1 MSRKNTALVDEHV
14 WTEND
19 KAKYAELTD
28 TIRTCQTSADGLA
41 RTVAGALSEIKK
53 RELFMLE
60 GYKNIYEYANTVH
73 GISRGTTSDAINT
86 FDRFQ
91 KDGAIDSKYA
101 GFAWRSLI
109 MLKNYT
115 DEEILEMGITVEM
128 NSTQIKKVLEAR
140 KEAEKAIE
148 EKKREVEPEKQ
159 EVEPEKQEAEPEK
172 QEAEQFDALNEKEE
186 PEIPEAGESFP
197 TVTIHTE
204 GKTIKE
210 LSKEIEKY
218 LAQIQNSEVDVVLTK

>member
-1 MSRKNTALVDEHV
+1 MSRKHTALVDEHV

-19 KAKYAELTD
+19 KMKYAELTD
-28 TIRTCQTSADGLA
+28 TIRTCQISADGLA

-115 DEEILEMGITVEM
+115 DDEILEMGITVEM

-140 KEAEKAIE
+140 KEANKAIE
-148 EKKREVEPEKQ
+148 KKKQ
-159 EVEPEKQEAEPEK
+159 EDESGKKEAEPE
-172 QEAEQFDALNEKEE
+172 QFDVSNETEE
-186 PEIPEAGESFP
+186 PEIPEADDSFP

-204 GKTIKE
+204 GKTINE

-218 LAQIQNSEVDVVLTK
+218 LAQIQNSEMDVVLTK

>member
-1 MSRKNTALVDEHV
+1 MSRKNTVLVDEHV

-148 EKKREVEPEKQ
+148 EKK
-159 EVEPEKQEAEPEK
+159 QEAEPEK
-172 QEAEQFDALNEKEE
+172 QEAEQFDASNEKEE

>member
-1 MSRKNTALVDEHV
+1 MSKKSTALVDEHV

-140 KEAEKAIE
+140 KEADKAIE
-148 EKKREVEPEKQ
+148 EKE
-159 EVEPEKQEAEPEK
+159 QEAESGK
-172 QEAEQFDALNEKEE
+172 QEAEQFDASNETEE
-186 PEIPEAGESFP
+186 PEIPEADDSFP

>member
-140 KEAEKAIE
+140 KEADKAIE
-148 EKKREVEPEKQ
+148 EK
-159 EVEPEKQEAEPEK
+159 KQEAEPEK
-172 QEAEQFDALNEKEE
+172 QEAEQFDASNETEE
-186 PEIPEAGESFP
+186 PEIPEADDSFP

>member
-1 MSRKNTALVDEHV
+1 MEKDMSKKNMALVDEHV

-148 EKKREVEPEKQ
+148 EKK
-159 EVEPEKQEAEPEK
+159 QEAEPEK
-172 QEAEQFDALNEKEE
+172 QEAEQFDASNKTEE
-186 PEIPEAGESFP
+186 PEIPEADDSFP

>member
-1 MSRKNTALVDEHV
+1 MSKKSTALVDEHV

-28 TIRTCQTSADGLA
+28 TIKTCQNSADGLA

-109 MLKNYT
+109 MLKNFS

-140 KEAEKAIE
+140 KEVDKAIE
-148 EKKREVEPEKQ
+148 DKKKQ
-159 EVEPEKQEAEPEK
+159 EATKQEAESETAK
-172 QEAEQFDALNEKEE
+172 QFDASNEKEDTK
-186 PEIPEAGESFP
+186 IPEADDSFP

-204 GKTIKE
+204 GKSIKE
-210 LSKEIEKY
+210 ISKEIEQY

>member
-1 MSRKNTALVDEHV
+1 MSRKNTALVDVHV
-14 WTEND
+14 WTEID

-28 TIRTCQTSADGLA
+28 IIRTCQTSADGLA

-140 KEAEKAIE
+140 KEADKAIE
-148 EKKREVEPEKQ
+148 EKKQ
-159 EVEPEKQEAEPEK
+159 EAESGKQEAK
-172 QEAEQFDALNEKEE
+172 QFDASNETEK
-186 PEIPEAGESFP
+186 PEIPEADDSFP

>member
-1 MSRKNTALVDEHV
+1 MSKKNTSLVDTHV

-28 TIRTCQTSADGLA
+28 TIKACQNSADGLA

-53 RELFMLE
+53 KELFMLE

-140 KEAEKAIE
+140 KETEKAIE
-148 EKKREVEPEKQ
+148 EKKQ
-159 EVEPEKQEAEPEK
+159 GDEPEKQEAEPEK
-172 QEAEQFDALNEKEE
+172 QEAEQFDASNETED
-186 PEIPEAGESFP
+186 PEIPEADESFP
-197 TVTIHTE
+197 TVTIHIE

-218 LAQIQNSEVDVVLTK
+218 LTQIQNSEVDVVLTK

>member
-1 MSRKNTALVDEHV
+1 MSKKNTSLVDTHV

-28 TIRTCQTSADGLA
+28 TIKACQNSADGLA

-53 RELFMLE
+53 KELFMLE

-140 KEAEKAIE
+140 KEADKAIE
-148 EKKREVEPEKQ
+148 EKKQEGESGKQEGEPEKQ
-159 EVEPEKQEAEPEK
+159 EVE
-172 QEAEQFDALNEKEE
+172 QFDASNKTEE
-186 PEIPEAGESFP
+186 QEIPEADDSFP

-218 LAQIQNSEVDVVLTK
+218 LAQIQNSELDVILTK

>member
-14 WTEND
+14 WSEND

-140 KEAEKAIE
+140 KEADKAIE
-148 EKKREVEPEKQ
+148 EKK
-159 EVEPEKQEAEPEK
+159 QEAESGK
-172 QEAEQFDALNEKEE
+172 QEAEQFDASNETEE
-186 PEIPEAGESFP
+186 PEIPEADDSFP
-197 TVTIHTE
+197 TVTIHTD

>member
-14 WTEND
+14 WSEND
-19 KAKYAELTD
+19 KAKYVELTD
-28 TIRTCQTSADGLA
+28 IIRSCQNSADGLA
-41 RTVAGALSEIKK
+41 RTISGALFEIKK
-53 RELFMLE
+53 KELYMLE

-86 FDRFQ
+86 FNRFQ

-115 DEEILEMGITVEM
+115 DDEILEMGITVEM
-128 NSTQIKKVLEAR
+128 NSTEIKKVLEAR
-140 KEAEKAIE
+140 KEADKAIE
-148 EKKREVEPEKQ
+148 EKKQ
-159 EVEPEKQEAEPEK
+159 EAEIGKQEAESGK
-172 QEAEQFDALNEKEE
+172 QEAEQFDASNETKE
-186 PEIPEAGESFP
+186 PEIPEADDSFP
-197 TVTIHTE
+197 AVTIHTE

-218 LAQIQNSEVDVVLTK
+218 LAQIQNSELDVILTK

>member
-1 MSRKNTALVDEHV
+1 MSKKNTSLVDTHV

-28 TIRTCQTSADGLA
+28 TIKACQNSADGLA

-53 RELFMLE
+53 KELFMLE
-60 GYKNIYEYANTVH
+60 GYKNIYDYANTVH

-148 EKKREVEPEKQ
+148 EKKQ
-159 EVEPEKQEAEPEK
+159 EAESGKQEAEPEK
-172 QEAEQFDALNEKEE
+172 QEAEQFDASNEKEE
-186 PEIPEAGESFP
+186 LEIPEAGDSFP

>member
-1 MSRKNTALVDEHV
+1 MRRKSTALVDEHV

-28 TIRTCQTSADGLA
+28 TIRTCQISADGLA

-86 FDRFQ
+86 FNRFQ

-148 EKKREVEPEKQ
+148 EKNKPEVAPESAENEAK
-159 EVEPEKQEAEPEK
+159 PET
-172 QEAEQFDALNEKEE
+172 AEQFDTSNETERS
-186 PEIPEAGESFP
+186 EIPEADESFP

>member
-1 MSRKNTALVDEHV
+1 MSRKNIALVDEHV

-140 KEAEKAIE
+140 KEADKAIE
-148 EKKREVEPEKQ
+148 EKK
-159 EVEPEKQEAEPEK
+159 QEAESGK
-172 QEAEQFDALNEKEE
+172 QEAEQFDASNETEE
-186 PEIPEAGESFP
+186 PEIPEADDSFP
-197 TVTIHTE
+197 TVTIRTE

-218 LAQIQNSEVDVVLTK
+218 LAQIQNSEVDVLLTK

>member
-1 MSRKNTALVDEHV
+1 MEKDMSKKNMVLVDEHV

-148 EKKREVEPEKQ
+148 EKKQ
-159 EVEPEKQEAEPEK
+159 ETESGKQEAEPEK
-172 QEAEQFDALNEKEE
+172 QEAEQFDASNETEE
-186 PEIPEAGESFP
+186 PEIPEATESFP

-218 LAQIQNSEVDVVLTK
+218 LTQIQNSEVDVVLTK

>member
-1 MSRKNTALVDEHV
+1 MSKKNMALVDEHV

-148 EKKREVEPEKQ
+148 EKK
-159 EVEPEKQEAEPEK
+159 QEAEPEK
-172 QEAEQFDALNEKEE
+172 QEAEQFDASNETEE
-186 PEIPEAGESFP
+186 PEIPEATESFP

-218 LAQIQNSEVDVVLTK
+218 LTQIQNSEVDVVLTK

>member
-1 MSRKNTALVDEHV
+1 MSKKNTSLVDTHV
-14 WTEND
+14 WTESD

-28 TIRTCQTSADGLA
+28 TIKACQNSADGLA

-53 RELFMLE
+53 KELFMLE

-148 EKKREVEPEKQ
+148 EKKKPEVAPET
-159 EVEPEKQEAEPEK
+159 
-172 QEAEQFDALNEKEE
+172 AEQFDASNETEE
-186 PEIPEAGESFP
+186 PEIPEANDSFP

>member
-1 MSRKNTALVDEHV
+1 MRKKSIALVDEHV

-19 KAKYAELTD
+19 KAKYVELTD

-140 KEAEKAIE
+140 KEADKAIE
-148 EKKREVEPEKQ
+148 EKKQK
-159 EVEPEKQEAEPEK
+159 VEPEKQEAK
-172 QEAEQFDALNEKEE
+172 QFDVSNETEE
-186 PEIPEAGESFP
+186 PEIPEADDSFP

-218 LAQIQNSEVDVVLTK
+218 LAQIQNSDLDVVLTK

>member
-1 MSRKNTALVDEHV
+1 MSKKNTSLVDTHV

-28 TIRTCQTSADGLA
+28 TIKACQNSADGLA

-53 RELFMLE
+53 KELFMLE

-140 KEAEKAIE
+140 KEADKAIE
-148 EKKREVEPEKQ
+148 EKKQ
-159 EVEPEKQEAEPEK
+159 EAESGKQEAK
-172 QEAEQFDALNEKEE
+172 QFDASNETEE
-186 PEIPEAGESFP
+186 PEIPEADDSFP

>member
-1 MSRKNTALVDEHV
+1 MSKKNTSLVDTHV

-28 TIRTCQTSADGLA
+28 TIKACQNSADGLA

-53 RELFMLE
+53 KELFMLE

-128 NSTQIKKVLEAR
+128 NSTQIKKALEAR
-140 KEAEKAIE
+140 KEVEKAIE
-148 EKKREVEPEKQ
+148 EKKKPEVAPET
-159 EVEPEKQEAEPEK
+159 
-172 QEAEQFDALNEKEE
+172 AEQFDASNETEK
-186 PEIPEAGESFP
+186 PEIPEANDSFP

-218 LAQIQNSEVDVVLTK
+218 LAQIRNSEVDVVLTK

>member
-1 MSRKNTALVDEHV
+1 MSKKNTSLVDTHV

-28 TIRTCQTSADGLA
+28 TIKACQNSADGLA

-53 RELFMLE
+53 KELFMLE

-148 EKKREVEPEKQ
+148 EKK
-159 EVEPEKQEAEPEK
+159 QEAEPEK
-172 QEAEQFDALNEKEE
+172 QEAEQFDASNETEE
-186 PEIPEAGESFP
+186 PEIPEANDSFP

-210 LSKEIEKY
+210 VSKEIEKY

>member
-1 MSRKNTALVDEHV
+1 MSKKNTSIVDTHV

-28 TIRTCQTSADGLA
+28 TIKACQNSADGLA

-53 RELFMLE
+53 KELFMLE

-148 EKKREVEPEKQ
+148 EKNKPESAEHEAK
-159 EVEPEKQEAEPEK
+159 PETV
-172 QEAEQFDALNEKEE
+172 EQFDTSNETERS
-186 PEIPEAGESFP
+186 EIPEADESFP
-197 TVTIHTE
+197 SVIIHTE

>member
-1 MSRKNTALVDEHV
+1 MSKKNTSLVDTHV

-28 TIRTCQTSADGLA
+28 TIKACQNSADGLA

-53 RELFMLE
+53 KELFMLE

-148 EKKREVEPEKQ
+148 EKK
-159 EVEPEKQEAEPEK
+159 QEAEPEK
-172 QEAEQFDALNEKEE
+172 QEAEQFDASNETEE
-186 PEIPEAGESFP
+186 PEIPEANDSFP

>member
-1 MSRKNTALVDEHV
+1 MSKKNMALVDEHV

-19 KAKYAELTD
+19 KVKYAELTD

-148 EKKREVEPEKQ
+148 EKK
-159 EVEPEKQEAEPEK
+159 QEAEPEK
-172 QEAEQFDALNEKEE
+172 QEAEQFDASNETEE
-186 PEIPEAGESFP
+186 PEIPEADESFP

-218 LAQIQNSEVDVVLTK
+218 LTQIQNSEVDVVLTK

>member
-1 MSRKNTALVDEHV
+1 MSKKNMALVDEHV

-148 EKKREVEPEKQ
+148 EKK
-159 EVEPEKQEAEPEK
+159 QEAEPVK
-172 QEAEQFDALNEKEE
+172 QEAEQFDASNETEE
-186 PEIPEAGESFP
+186 PEIPEADESFP

-218 LAQIQNSEVDVVLTK
+218 LTQIQNSEVDVVLTK

>member
-1 MSRKNTALVDEHV
+1 MSKKNTSLVDTHV

-28 TIRTCQTSADGLA
+28 TIKACQNSADGLA

-60 GYKNIYEYANTVH
+60 GYKNIYEYANTIH

-148 EKKREVEPEKQ
+148 EKKQ
-159 EVEPEKQEAEPEK
+159 EVESGKQEAEPEK
-172 QEAEQFDALNEKEE
+172 QEAEQFDTSNEKEE
-186 PEIPEAGESFP
+186 SEIPEANDSFP
-197 TVTIHTE
+197 AVTIHTE

>member
-1 MSRKNTALVDEHV
+1 MEKDMSKKNMALVDEHV

-148 EKKREVEPEKQ
+148 EKKQ
-159 EVEPEKQEAEPEK
+159 ETESGK
-172 QEAEQFDALNEKEE
+172 QEAEQFDASNETEE
-186 PEIPEAGESFP
+186 PEIPEATESFP

-218 LAQIQNSEVDVVLTK
+218 LTQIQNSEVDVVLTK

>member
-1 MSRKNTALVDEHV
+1 MSKKNMALVDEHV
-14 WTEND
+14 WSEND
-19 KAKYAELTD
+19 KTKYAELTD
-28 TIRTCQTSADGLA
+28 TIKACQNSADGLA

-53 RELFMLE
+53 KELFMLE

-148 EKKREVEPEKQ
+148 EKK
-159 EVEPEKQEAEPEK
+159 QEAEPEK
-172 QEAEQFDALNEKEE
+172 QEAEQFDASNKTEE
-186 PEIPEAGESFP
+186 PEIPEADDSFP

>member
-1 MSRKNTALVDEHV
+1 MSKKNTSLVDTHI

-28 TIRTCQTSADGLA
+28 TIKACQNSADGLA

-53 RELFMLE
+53 KELFMLE

-148 EKKREVEPEKQ
+148 EKNKSEVAPES
-159 EVEPEKQEAEPEK
+159 
-172 QEAEQFDALNEKEE
+172 AEQFDTSNETERS
-186 PEIPEAGESFP
+186 EIPEADESFP

>member
-1 MSRKNTALVDEHV
+1 MSKKNMTLVDEHV

-148 EKKREVEPEKQ
+148 EKKQ
-159 EVEPEKQEAEPEK
+159 ETESGKQEAEPE
-172 QEAEQFDALNEKEE
+172 QFDASNEIEE
-186 PEIPEAGESFP
+186 PKIPEADESFP
-197 TVTIHTE
+197 TVTIHIE

>member
-1 MSRKNTALVDEHV
+1 MSKKNTSLVDTHV

-28 TIRTCQTSADGLA
+28 TIKACQNSADGLA

-53 RELFMLE
+53 KELFMLE

-148 EKKREVEPEKQ
+148 EKK
-159 EVEPEKQEAEPEK
+159 QEAESGK
-172 QEAEQFDALNEKEE
+172 QEAEQFDASNETEE
-186 PEIPEAGESFP
+186 PEIPEANDSFP